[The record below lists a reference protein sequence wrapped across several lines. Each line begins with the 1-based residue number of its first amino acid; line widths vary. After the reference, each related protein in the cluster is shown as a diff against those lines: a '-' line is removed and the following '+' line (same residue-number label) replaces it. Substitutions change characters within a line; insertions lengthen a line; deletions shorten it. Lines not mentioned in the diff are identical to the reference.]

1 MKKVSTSTTRKTT
14 TSKASTSAKT
24 PQPQQTAEN
33 EKFVVKK
40 LPSTME
46 KVTVADF
53 FDRDF
58 LVPEFQRGYMWDEK
72 QERELLDSINTGV
85 PLPPVIMGRV
95 KNDKGEDVDLLIDGV
110 QRYNALKALQR
121 GTASEVQ
128 ENWIL
133 GADIYI
139 MVVECGTVAI
149 AAKLFVKYN
158 NGRVLAAA
166 QRNKAKLD
174 PVKLEVLS
182 SYTPALKRFGGTKVG
197 KVTYD
202 VLGVMLAAAALS
214 MTNADYKDTAATTSA
229 PCNKALERCPRFPCL
244 DDMAGFKAALEAVA
258 NLDDKSLRATWAAPV
273 RLVPLC
279 MAAQR
284 AKANAE
290 AVSAVI
296 KRFNVDDTR
305 TALVCHKGKT
315 SNVKV
320 CDAFADRGNGA
331 KPTSVRRDVMFA
343 YFNGSLIDSKAHE
356 NEEAQKQTAE
366 AMEAM
371 VNGGD

>member
-1 MKKVSTSTTRKTT
+1 MKKVTTNTTRTRKTNNT
-14 TSKASTSAKT
+14 PKT
-24 PQPQQTAEN
+24 EQGNTPKTEQGT
-33 EKFVVKK
+33 FKK

-46 KVTVADF
+46 KVTVGDF

-58 LVPEFQRGYMWDEK
+58 LVPEFQREYMWDEK
-72 QERELLDSINTGV
+72 QEKELLDSIETGV
-85 PLPPVIMGRV
+85 PLPAVIMGRV
-95 KNDKGEDVDLLIDGV
+95 KNDQGKDVDLLIDGV
-110 QRYNALKALQR
+110 QRYNALKAIQR
-121 GTASEVQ
+121 AATSEAQ
-128 ENWIL
+128 ENKIL
-133 GADIYI
+133 DADIYI
-139 MVVECGTVAI
+139 MVVECGTVAT

-158 NGRVLAAA
+158 NGKVLAAA

-182 SYTPALKRFGGTKVG
+182 SYTPALKRFGGSKVG
-197 KVTYD
+197 KVTFD

-229 PCNKALERCPRFPCL
+229 PCNKALEKCPRFPRL
-244 DDMAGFKAALEAVA
+244 DDMAGFKAALDAVA

-284 AKANAE
+284 AKADAE
-290 AVSAVI
+290 AVGAVI

-305 TALVCHKGKT
+305 MALVCHKGKT
-315 SNVKV
+315 GNVKV

-331 KPTSVRRDVMFA
+331 KPTSIRRDVMFA
-343 YFNGSLIDSKAHE
+343 YFNGSLIDSKAQE